1 MKKQMRGVEE
11 KTLEEIKSKS
21 DRKIY
26 MGECRSFQKKSH
38 IHKHYNRH
46 QTHTRNA
53 KIRNRMRGK
62 FRKSRRK

>member
-26 MGECRSFQKKSH
+26 MGECRSFLKKSH
-38 IHKHYNRH
+38 MYT
-46 QTHTRNA
+46 QTL
-53 KIRNRMRGK
+53 
-62 FRKSRRK
+62 